1 MKTLIMLLLIMAGFC
16 LMMVQTVKSTVIIK
30 PGIYEENDI
39 YSNYSF
45 TYRIISKIPGGQYL
59 VPLTSDIL
67 INTNRNGQQYNHG
80 IAMAKDK
87 SFTIVWQ
94 DDNQGDGVYQIYAS
108 GFDSSGAKRWGDI
121 TANKISAGQQC
132 DPAIAMAPN
141 GSFVIVWTDD
151 NDENGLYQIYA
162 AGFDASGDKRWGDIT
177 VNKKSAGQQEHSDI
191 AMADDGSFVVVWMDD
206 SDENGVFQI
215 YAAGFNSNGSKKW
228 GDITVNKNSGGQQ
241 RNPDIDMAGNG
252 SFVVVWEDDNNAND
266 IYQIYAAGFNA
277 NGTKK
282 WNDIT
287 VNENSKGQQ
296 INPSVAVSVDGS
308 FVVCWQDDSNENE
321 VYQIYA
327 AGFNSNSSKR
337 WGDITVNKNSAGQQH
352 SPTVKMATN
361 GYSYIAWNDKNENIQ
376 CTSFNNLGEKQFEDL
391 KINQTI
397 NTLYYFGPKIAIHNT
412 TNRMAVVWGTMSSGK
427 YHTDIYGRLF
437 NIITKQ
443 DQTISFETL
452 PTKYFGDAAFDLLGT
467 ASSGLPVTYK
477 SSNINVATISENK
490 VTIVGAG
497 STDITAS
504 QPGNDD
510 YNPASSVI
518 QTLTVKKADQIITF
532 NPLSSKNFGDAD
544 FYLTGS
550 ASSGLPV
557 TYNSSNTN
565 VATLAGNKVTIV
577 GAGSTDITAIQP
589 GNDNYNPAASITQ
602 TLTVMQATLIN
613 EISSQKILIYPNPAT
628 GQVFIQSEQVMDY
641 INIYDLQGNKLGHYE
656 LNSDSAIIDLAQFP
670 CAVYLIRIY
679 CGEREY
685 ARKIV
690 KKQ

>member
-1 MKTLIMLLLIMAGFC
+1 MKTLKMLLLIMAGFC
-16 LMMVQTVKSTVIIK
+16 LLMIQAVKSTVIIK
-30 PGIYEENDI
+30 PEIYEENDI
-39 YSNYSF
+39 YGNYSF
-45 TYRIISKIPGGQYL
+45 TYSINSKIPGGQYL

-67 INTNRNGQQYNHG
+67 INTNRNGQQKNFG
-80 IAMAKDK
+80 IAMAKDE
-87 SFTIVWQ
+87 SFAIVWQ
-94 DDNQGDGVYQIYAS
+94 DDNKDDGFYQIYAA
-108 GFDSSGAKRWGDI
+108 GFDASGGKKWGDI
-121 TANKISAGQQC
+121 TVNKNSAGQQF

-141 GSFVIVWTDD
+141 GSFVIVWVDD

-162 AGFDASGDKRWGDIT
+162 AGFDASGGKKWGDIT
-177 VNKKSAGQQEHSDI
+177 VNKKSAGQQVYPDI

-206 SDENGVFQI
+206 SDENNAFQI

-228 GDITVNKNSGGQQ
+228 GDITVNKNSAGQQ
-241 RNPDIDMAGNG
+241 LNPDIDMAGNG
-252 SFVVVWEDDNNAND
+252 SFVVVWEDDNNKNS
-266 IYQIYAAGFNA
+266 IYQLYAAGFNA
-277 NGTKK
+277 NGSKK

-287 VNENSKGQQ
+287 VNENSDGQQ
-296 INPSVAVSVDGS
+296 RNPSVAVGVDGS
-308 FVVCWQDDSNENE
+308 FVVCWQDDSNQNE
-321 VYQIYA
+321 VYQIFA

-352 SPTVKMATN
+352 SPSVKMSTD
-361 GYSYIAWNDKNENIQ
+361 GYSYIAWNDKNEDIQ
-376 CTSFNNLGEKQFEDL
+376 CTSFNNLGEKQFEDY
-391 KINQTI
+391 KINQTP
-397 NTLYYFGPKIAIHNT
+397 NTLYNRGPEIAIHNT
-412 TNRMAVVWGTMSSGK
+412 TNRMAVVWGTSSSAK

-443 DQTISFETL
+443 DQTISFQSL
-452 PTKYFGDAAFDLLGT
+452 PTKYYGDAAFDLPGT
-467 ASSGLPVTYK
+467 ASSGLPVTYN
-477 SSNINVATISENK
+477 SSNINVATIAENK

-557 TYNSSNTN
+557 TYESSNTN

-577 GAGSTDITAIQP
+577 GAGSTDITALQP
-589 GNDNYNPAASITQ
+589 GNDNYNPAASITHS
-602 TLTVMQATLIN
+602 LTVMQATLIN
-613 EISSQKILIYPNPAT
+613 EISSQKILVYPNPTT

-641 INIYDLQGNKLGHYE
+641 INIYDLQGNKLSHYE
-656 LNSDSAIIDLAQFP
+656 LNSDSAILDLSQFP
-670 CAVYLIRIY
+670 SAIYLIRIY
-679 CGEREY
+679 CGEKEY
-685 ARKIV
+685 SRKIV